1 MRLCLFLLFLIT
13 STYGYCQV
21 DVLSF
26 EQEKQLQEL
35 LAKLNNKPEPETLEH
50 LSNELEFLTLR
61 SQIPLA
67 RLKYYLVESRKIA
80 QKNKTLNKLEYRIY
94 YISGMLDY
102 LLGDSLAFKKK
113 TENIRQELILKS
125 DYKALVSMN
134 IAISGFY
141 GFKKKS
147 DLALKGYLE
156 NEVIFNNQLKDELKS
171 GTILNCIS
179 NANNL
184 GFLYQEINKLDSAI
198 YYFNLGL
205 QRAKDYKN
213 ETWIGIISGNIG
225 SCHFDNGHFD
235 FAEPLLITDVTLSL
249 KQNQPTSAINAILSL
264 VEIELKRGRPHEA
277 QKWLD
282 KATDILNHIDPVLK
296 KLIDQPYFPM
306 FKQLEGEIAIQL
318 GNAKLGVEAFR
329 EALDSLKQLNAEQT
343 SANEE
348 FLAKRYIIEK
358 NLMVINSLEE
368 QQTRKNLYLAI
379 GVILV
384 LSLAFFL
391 WRQQVFNKNLKEKN
405 QEIEC
410 QAKELE
416 KLNLEK
422 NRLFSIV
429 AHDLRSPVANL
440 NNLLEMQSDYYI
452 SKEEFVQY
460 SKDISKSLKSL
471 NSMLENILHWAK
483 ASMDG
488 GIVPELKLQ
497 SPADLIQQI
506 IDQSKP
512 LLDAKNQIC
521 EFINSNPSSWSFDSN
536 LLSVVLRNLLH
547 NAIKFS
553 PTGST
558 IRIQT
563 TLDGTRNLIQITDQG
578 IGMDSY
584 QLNKLVEGTV
594 AKPGVGT
601 SGEKGTGL
609 GMRISKEFL
618 DAMSA
623 KLQASSELGKGTQFD
638 LVFPNQDK

>member
-1 MRLCLFLLFLIT
+1 MRFYLLLIYFSITTSLF
-13 STYGYCQV
+13 GQV
-21 DVLSF
+21 DMLHF
-26 EQEKQLQEL
+26 EQENALNEQLESL
-35 LAKLNNKPEPETLEH
+35 KNNPNLDTLERM
-50 LSNELEFLTLR
+50 SDRLEFLTLH
-61 SQIPLA
+61 SKIPLA
-67 RLKYYLVESRKIA
+67 RLKYYLVESRKVT
-80 QKNKTLNKLEYRIY
+80 QNNPLLKTKEYRIY
-94 YISGMLDY
+94 YISGVLDY
-102 LLGDSLAFKKK
+102 LLGDTQSFEIKMADITKKLHAK
-113 TENIRQELILKS
+113 A
-125 DYKALVSMN
+125 DYKELAKMN
-134 IAISGFY
+134 STLAGFY
-141 GFKKKS
+141 NFKSKF
-147 DLALKGYLE
+147 DLAKSIYLE
-156 NEVIFNNQLKDELKS
+156 NEHLLTHQLNQDVQSRKVES
-171 GTILNCIS
+171 CIS

-184 GFLYQEINKLDSAI
+184 ALLYRNQGMLDSAL
-198 YYFNLGL
+198 YYYERSYE
-205 QRAKDYKN
+205 RAKLYQHKA
-213 ETWIGIISGNIG
+213 WIGIISGNIG
-225 SCHFDNGHFD
+225 YCHLAKGNYDL
-235 FAEPLLITDVTLSL
+235 AEPLLITDVKYSL
-249 KQNQPTSAINAILSL
+249 QQNQQTSAINAMTNLAQ
-264 VEIELKRGRPHEA
+264 IELKRGQPLRAKE
-277 QKWLD
+277 WLD
-282 KATDILNHIDPVLK
+282 KANQVVNQFDKATSKELDK
-296 KLIDQPYFPM
+296 PYYSL

-318 GNAKLGVEAFR
+318 GNTDLGVKAFHEAI
-329 EALDSLKQLNAEQT
+329 DSLNKINKAK
-343 SANEE
+343 SNANEE

-405 QEIEC
+405 LEIEC

-422 NRLFSIV
+422 NRLLSIV
-429 AHDLRSPVANL
+429 SHDLRNPVANL
-440 NNLLEMQSDYYI
+440 NSLIEMQRDNDI
-452 SKEEFVQY
+452 TQEEFIHF

-471 NSMLENILHWAK
+471 NSMLDNILHWAK

-563 TLDGTRNLIQITDQG
+563 IQDGTRNLIQITDQG

-584 QLNKLVEGTV
+584 QLNKLLEGTV
-594 AKPGVGT
+594 SKPGIGT
-601 SGEKGTGL
+601 SGERGTGL